1 MRMIR
6 LSEYQKMFSLLY
18 FPVWFLVSWAIYEA
32 LLPHRD
38 YLQVRANATVG
49 ALVLSLAILAVTGIP
64 SFKLLKKR
72 GIGTKAK
79 TLMAVTVILI
89 ALSLIPRAYSS
100 HLNKMRIQEYVKDLK
115 SHGLTVKYVD
125 HLYYSW
131 LGGVRRVDNYTEF
144 VDIASHATV
153 PYARA
158 VTISGGVPYHFLF
171 FFPRTIEMT
180 CASDNLY
187 IIRIG

>member
-1 MRMIR
+1 MIR
-6 LSEYQKMFSLLY
+6 LSKYQKFSLFY

-38 YLQVRANATVG
+38 YLQVRAKGTLD
-49 ALVLSLAILAVTGIP
+49 ALVLSFAILAITGIP

-72 GIGTKAK
+72 DIGNKAK
-79 TLMAVTVILI
+79 ILMVVIVVLL
-89 ALSLIPRAYSS
+89 ALFLIPRAYSS
-100 HLNKMRIQEYVKDLK
+100 HLNKMRLQEYVKDLK

-125 HLYYSW
+125 HLHFSW
-131 LGGVRRVDNYTEF
+131 MPVSVVDNYTEF
-144 VDIASHATV
+144 VDIASHATM

-180 CASDNLY
+180 CVDDTFY